1 MFVEM
6 PKWLYGVGLA
16 QFWYRGGRWLTMG
29 EWVRGSGAGMTNRFP
44 GSARAG
50 RGEEQAK
57 TCMRR
62 AASCHDV
69 DLLSVFLR
77 AFFFGQ
83 SCLLHARVTGCA
95 AFCASY
101 VRVDSRRRIEFLSDS

>member
-1 MFVEM
+1 MSGCTVLVLHSF
-6 PKWLYGVGLA
+6 GTDVGDGS
-16 QFWYRGGRWLTMG
+16 QWG
-29 EWVRGSGAGMTNRFP
+29 RGSGAGMTNRFP

-101 VRVDSRRRIEFLSDS
+101 VRVDSRRRIELLSDS